1 MGTLPLMH
9 QPGERWM
16 YHTASDV
23 LGVLIAR
30 SSGQALET
38 FVRERI
44 LEPLG
49 MNDTGF
55 SVPAAKLDRLA
66 TCYEIDPET
75 GALEVFDGVD
85 DSQWSRPPEFPSA
98 GGGLVSTV
106 DDVLAFG
113 QMMLNKGKHGNE
125 RILSRPSVE
134 TMTTDQLTP
143 GQKALSEFSPGYWD
157 SHGWGFGLSIV
168 TRRDDLAAVPGRFG
182 WFGGLGTAWDSDPQE
197 NMVTILMTQL
207 SGFPL
212 SSEVF
217 LDFWTSAYQAI
228 DD

>member
-1 MGTLPLMH
+1 
-9 QPGERWM
+9 M

-157 SHGWGFGLSIV
+157 SHGWGFRPVDRHQARRPGRGSRTVWLVRWLGYRLGFGPPGEHGHHPDDPALGLPTVLRGLS
-168 TRRDDLAAVPGRFG
+168 R
-182 WFGGLGTAWDSDPQE
+182 
-197 NMVTILMTQL
+197 
-207 SGFPL
+207 
-212 SSEVF
+212 F
-217 LDFWTSAYQAI
+217 LDLGLPGDRRLT
-228 DD
+228 